1 MINSFLKK
9 KNWSPLGEHLKA
21 QVSRKNSKLIV
32 EKSIHPLA
40 IPSVQLSSSK
50 APDCCHIGASLAII
64 QLYMTDYMESGVV
77 LG

>member
-9 KNWSPLGEHLKA
+9 KLESSWGAPQGSSLK
-21 QVSRKNSKLIV
+21 KNSKLIV

-50 APDCCHIGASLAII
+50 APDCCHIGASLAVI
-64 QLYMTDYMESGVV
+64 
-77 LG
+77 